1 MVRLLTVEEIQ
12 AELLE
17 VTPLNPGPLI
27 PPYEEGQEDKQKLK
41 LAYQALRRSIKRK
54 DRLSALINAYFLGK
68 VLNNVEGPRQE
79 YILKKELTSHY
90 ITMAENAY
98 ILFEFDPTQIF
109 RTVDLDI
116 RDIRRTKKKRH
127 CYYSEYNNE
136 HSRGYSKFRGG
147 ELLECGTVGFYCAA
161 GIDRIYLV
169 YFVYFVYFV

>member
-17 VTPLNPGPLI
+17 VTPLNPEPLI

-109 RTVDLDI
+109 RTINLDI
-116 RDIRRTKKKRH
+116 RDIRRAKKKDIVTIASTTMNILVGTRNL
-127 CYYSEYNNE
+127 E
-136 HSRGYSKFRGG
+136 G
-147 ELLECGTVGFYCAA
+147 ESC
-161 GIDRIYLV
+161 
-169 YFVYFVYFV
+169 